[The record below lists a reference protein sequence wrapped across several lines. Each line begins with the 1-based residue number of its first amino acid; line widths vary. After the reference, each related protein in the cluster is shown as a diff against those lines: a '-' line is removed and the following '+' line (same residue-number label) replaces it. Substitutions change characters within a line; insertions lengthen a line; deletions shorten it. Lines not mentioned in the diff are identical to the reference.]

1 MIGIIAA
8 EHICFVNITL
18 LCNAS
23 GVMLEAL
30 GMLRASSHNLIPFFK
45 FIRDAISV
53 FDVPQPQKLHLWED
67 VDVRCC
73 AKKYQN
79 CKKYTQHR
87 VPESWEMFM
96 FVLAKK
102 TPNNTMVPKSP
113 IVLKALINDQE
124 PLTSKAGT
132 TQICY
137 STAFSVG
144 FFETRKQQNLTWLR
158 CYISCCLEVF
168 CISQMP

>member
-53 FDVPQPQKLHLWED
+53 FDVPQPQKLHL
-67 VDVRCC
+67 
-73 AKKYQN
+73 
-79 CKKYTQHR
+79 
-87 VPESWEMFM
+87 
-96 FVLAKK
+96 
-102 TPNNTMVPKSP
+102 
-113 IVLKALINDQE
+113 
-124 PLTSKAGT
+124 
-132 TQICY
+132 
-137 STAFSVG
+137 
-144 FFETRKQQNLTWLR
+144 
-158 CYISCCLEVF
+158 
-168 CISQMP
+168 